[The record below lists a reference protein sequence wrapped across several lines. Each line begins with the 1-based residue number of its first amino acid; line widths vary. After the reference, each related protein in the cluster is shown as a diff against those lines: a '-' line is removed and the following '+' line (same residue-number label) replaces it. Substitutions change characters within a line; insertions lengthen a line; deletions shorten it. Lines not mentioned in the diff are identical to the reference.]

1 MKSKVNI
8 KVIKCC
14 AFCKYW
20 YDPINLYV
28 EPMAPNIGLW
38 AYDMSAK
45 CKCLK
50 YNAERK
56 ATLRCSYFESKVNL

>member
-1 MKSKVNI
+1 MKNKINVYTF
-8 KVIKCC
+8 KCC

-20 YDPINLYV
+20 YDPINLHI
-28 EPMAPNIGLW
+28 EPITPNIGIW

-50 YNAERK
+50 YNALK
-56 ATLRCSYFESKVNL
+56 AATLKCSYFESKIS